1 MPRMTNLLTGRK
13 RFHIQAAVKTKLIL
27 LEGTFEWTLNT
38 DLIQGGS
45 SQISVGKHVRNE
57 SHKLVHNF

>member
-38 DLIQGGS
+38 DLI
-45 SQISVGKHVRNE
+45 
-57 SHKLVHNF
+57 